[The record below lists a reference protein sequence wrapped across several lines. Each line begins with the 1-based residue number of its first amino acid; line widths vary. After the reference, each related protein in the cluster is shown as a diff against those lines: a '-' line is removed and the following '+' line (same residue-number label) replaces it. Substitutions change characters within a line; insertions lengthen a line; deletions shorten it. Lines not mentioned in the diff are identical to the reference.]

1 VNDEQI
7 KSLLEDADRTAGPP
21 QYGPIRAGE
30 IRLRLRRRR
39 SIAIAAPAAAAAV
52 LLCGVALWNRRPH
65 PQEPAAEPQERIA
78 SLEEQ
83 VRQLQEQTETTMR
96 LVQEVLAKERQER
109 RLAALQAELAS
120 IPDPAQELQR
130 QADKT
135 AFTLVY
141 QADRMI
147 RELDQTESAVETY
160 EQVIRLF
167 PQSRSADVARERLA
181 EIKNYRINKSP
192 MEGESRCEPHKSP
205 SSV

>member
-1 VNDEQI
+1 MNEEQI
-7 KSLLEDADRTAGPP
+7 KSLLEDADRAAGPP
-21 QYGPIRAGE
+21 QYGAVRARD

-39 SIAIAAPAAAAAV
+39 SIAIAAPAAAAAI

-83 VRQLQEQTETTMR
+83 VRQLQSQTETTMR

-130 QADKT
+130 QADRT
-135 AFTLVY
+135 AFVLVY

-147 RELDQTESAVETY
+147 REMNQTESAVETY
-160 EQVIRLF
+160 EQVI
-167 PQSRSADVARERLA
+167 
-181 EIKNYRINKSP
+181 
-192 MEGESRCEPHKSP
+192 
-205 SSV
+205 

>member
-1 VNDEQI
+1 MNDERI
-7 KSLLEDADRTAGPP
+7 KNLLEDADRAAGPP
-21 QYGPIRAGE
+21 QYGMVRARD

-52 LLCGVALWNRRPH
+52 LLCGVALWNQHQQPA
-65 PQEPAAEPQERIA
+65 EPAPVPQERIA

-120 IPDPAQELQR
+120 IPDPAEELQR
-130 QADKT
+130 QAEKA
-135 AFTLVY
+135 AFALVY

-147 RELDQTESAVETY
+147 GEMNQTQSAVETY
-160 EQVIRLF
+160 EQVIRIF
-167 PQSRSADVARERLA
+167 PENRWAEVARERLA
-181 EIKNYRINKSP
+181 RIRNQRFNKSP
-192 MEGESRCEPHKSP
+192 MEGESPCEPHESP

>member
-1 VNDEQI
+1 VNEEQI
-7 KSLLEDADRTAGPP
+7 KSLLEDADRAAGPP
-21 QYGPIRAGE
+21 QYGAVRARD

-39 SIAIAAPAAAAAV
+39 SIAIAAPAAAAAI

-83 VRQLQEQTETTMR
+83 VRQLQSQTETTMR

-109 RLAALQAELAS
+109 RLAALQDELAS

-135 AFTLVY
+135 AFVLVY

-147 RELDQTESAVETY
+147 RELNQTESAVETY

-181 EIKNYRINKSP
+181 QIRNQRFKKSP

>member
-1 VNDEQI
+1 MNEEQVRN
-7 KSLLEDADRTAGPP
+7 LLEDADRAAGPP
-21 QYGPIRAGE
+21 QYGMVRARD

-39 SIAIAAPAAAAAV
+39 SITIAVPTAAAAV
-52 LLCGVALWNRRPH
+52 LLCGVALWNQHQQPA
-65 PQEPAAEPQERIA
+65 EPAAEPQERIA

-83 VRQLQEQTETTMR
+83 VQQLRAQTETAMR
-96 LVQEVLAKERQER
+96 LVQEVLAKDRQER

-120 IPDPAQELQR
+120 IPDPAEELQR
-130 QADKT
+130 QAEKT

-147 RELDQTESAVETY
+147 GEMNQIESAVEAY

-167 PQSRSADVARERLA
+167 PQNRWADVARERLA
-181 EIKNYRINKSP
+181 RIRNQRFNKSP
-192 MEGESRCEPHKSP
+192 MEGESPCELLESQ

>member
-1 VNDEQI
+1 VNEEQI
-7 KSLLEDADRTAGPP
+7 KNLLEDADRAAGPP

-30 IRLRLRRRR
+30 IRWRLRRRR

-83 VRQLQEQTETTMR
+83 VRQLQAQTATTMR

-130 QADKT
+130 QAEKT
-135 AFTLVY
+135 AFRLVY

-147 RELDQTESAVETY
+147 REMNQTESAVETY

-167 PQSRSADVARERLA
+167 PQNRWADVARERLA
-181 EIKNYRINKSP
+181 QIRNQRFNKST
-192 MEGESRCEPHKSP
+192 MEGESPCEPHKSP

>member
-1 VNDEQI
+1 MNEEQI
-7 KSLLEDADRTAGPP
+7 KSLLEDADRAAGPP
-21 QYGPIRAGE
+21 QYGAVRARD

-39 SIAIAAPAAAAAV
+39 SIAIAAPAAAAAI

-167 PQSRSADVARERLA
+167 PENRWADVARERLA
-181 EIKNYRINKSP
+181 QIRNHRFNQSP
-192 MEGESRCEPHKSP
+192 IEGESPCELHKSP

>member
-1 VNDEQI
+1 VNEEQI
-7 KSLLEDADRTAGPP
+7 KSLLEDADQTAGPP
-21 QYGPIRAGE
+21 QYGAVRARD

-39 SIAIAAPAAAAAV
+39 SIAIAAPAAAAAI

-65 PQEPAAEPQERIA
+65 PEGPAAEPQERIA

-83 VRQLQEQTETTMR
+83 VQQLRTQTETTMR
-96 LVQEVLAKERQER
+96 LVQEVLAKEQQER

-120 IPDPAQELQR
+120 IPDPAEELKR

-147 RELDQTESAVETY
+147 RELNQTESAVEAY

-167 PQSRSADVARERLA
+167 PQNRWADVARERLA
-181 EIKNYRINKSP
+181 QIRNHRFNKSP
-192 MEGESRCEPHKSP
+192 MEGESPCEPHKSR

>member
-1 VNDEQI
+1 MNDEHI
-7 KSLLEDADRTAGPP
+7 RSLLEDADRMAGPP
-21 QYGPIRAGE
+21 QYGAIRAGE

-39 SIAIAAPAAAAAV
+39 SIALGVPAAAAAV
-52 LLCGVALWNRRPH
+52 FVCAVGLWSARSVP
-65 PQEPAAEPQERIA
+65 EKPAPEQQTQIA
-78 SLEEQ
+78 SLQEQ

-96 LVQEVLAKERQER
+96 LVQEVLAKERQDR
-109 RLAALQAELAS
+109 RLAALHAELAR

-135 AFTLVY
+135 AFALVY

-147 RELDQTESAVETY
+147 GEMNQTESAVKAY

-167 PQSRSADVARERLA
+167 PETRSAEVARERLA
-181 EIKNYRINKSP
+181 QIRNQRFNKSP
-192 MEGESRCEPHKSP
+192 MEGESPCGLHKSR

>member
-1 VNDEQI
+1 MNDEQI
-7 KSLLEDADRTAGPP
+7 KSLLEDADRAAGPP
-21 QYGPIRAGE
+21 RYKVVRACEIRA
-30 IRLRLRRRR
+30 RLRRRR
-39 SIAIAAPAAAAAV
+39 SVAIAAPAAAAV
-52 LLCGVALWNRRPH
+52 VVCGLALWNLRQPSE
-65 PQEPAAEPQERIA
+65 EPAAVPQERIA

-96 LVQEVLAKERQER
+96 LVHEVLAKERQER

-130 QADKT
+130 QTEKA
-135 AFTLVY
+135 AFALVY

-147 RELDQTESAVETY
+147 GEMNQTQSAVETY

-167 PQSRSADVARERLA
+167 PENRWAEVARERLA
-181 EIKNYRINKSP
+181 RIRNQRFNKSP
-192 MEGESRCEPHKSP
+192 MEGESPCELLKSQ

>member
-1 VNDEQI
+1 MNAEQI
-7 KSLLEDADRTAGPP
+7 KSLLEDADRAAGPP
-21 QYGPIRAGE
+21 RYKVVRACEIRA
-30 IRLRLRRRR
+30 RLRRRR
-39 SIAIAAPAAAAAV
+39 SVAIAVPAAAAAV
-52 LLCGVALWNRRPH
+52 VLCGLALWNLR
-65 PQEPAAEPQERIA
+65 QQSEEPPAVPQERIA

-130 QADKT
+130 QAEKA
-135 AFTLVY
+135 AFALVY

-147 RELDQTESAVETY
+147 GEMNQTQSAVETY

-167 PQSRSADVARERLA
+167 PENRWAEVARERLA
-181 EIKNYRINKSP
+181 RIRNQRFNKSP
-192 MEGESRCEPHKSP
+192 MEGESPCELFKSQ

>member
-1 VNDEQI
+1 MNEEQI
-7 KSLLEDADRTAGPP
+7 KSLLEDADRAAGPP
-21 QYGPIRAGE
+21 QYGAVRARD

-39 SIAIAAPAAAAAV
+39 SIAIAAPAAAAAI

-83 VRQLQEQTETTMR
+83 VRQLQSQTETTMR

-130 QADKT
+130 QADRT
-135 AFTLVY
+135 AFVLVY

-147 RELDQTESAVETY
+147 REMNQTESAVETY

-181 EIKNYRINKSP
+181 QIKNHRFNKSP
-192 MEGESRCEPHKSP
+192 MEGESPCELHRSP